1 MKRKVTFVLLLMIT
15 AATASA
21 QLLYRISGKGLKAPS
36 YIIGTYHLASASF
49 ADSIPGLKAA
59 IDASSQVCG
68 EVDMSDM
75 MSPDNMKRMQ
85 VAMMLPEGKTLKPLL
100 SEDEMKRFNAVMR
113 GLLGV
118 DMTNASV
125 AQQLGRLTPIAL
137 NTQFTLLMF
146 LKKHPG
152 FDEQNQLDGY
162 FQKVAK
168 EKGKT
173 VIGLETIDFQIRMLY
188 ENMNLERQKELLMCL
203 VDNMDFNEKM
213 VDDIVNAYKAQNIK
227 AMQKAMDTKLHNNCD
242 NTPEEDAN
250 LIYNRNINWYTKMP
264 TIMQEKPTLFVV
276 GAGHLVGGK
285 GLLTLF
291 KNGGYTVEGVK

>member
-1 MKRKVTFVLLLMIT
+1 MKRKLTFVLLLMIT

-85 VAMMLPEGKTLKPLL
+85 VAMTLPEGKTLKSLL

-137 NTQFTLLMF
+137 NTQFTLLIF
-146 LKKHPG
+146 
-152 FDEQNQLDGY
+152 
-162 FQKVAK
+162 
-168 EKGKT
+168 
-173 VIGLETIDFQIRMLY
+173 
-188 ENMNLERQKELLMCL
+188 
-203 VDNMDFNEKM
+203 
-213 VDDIVNAYKAQNIK
+213 
-227 AMQKAMDTKLHNNCD
+227 
-242 NTPEEDAN
+242 PESGE
-250 LIYNRNINWYTKMP
+250 
-264 TIMQEKPTLFVV
+264 
-276 GAGHLVGGK
+276 GK
-285 GLLTLF
+285 GE
-291 KNGGYTVEGVK
+291 NRHWS